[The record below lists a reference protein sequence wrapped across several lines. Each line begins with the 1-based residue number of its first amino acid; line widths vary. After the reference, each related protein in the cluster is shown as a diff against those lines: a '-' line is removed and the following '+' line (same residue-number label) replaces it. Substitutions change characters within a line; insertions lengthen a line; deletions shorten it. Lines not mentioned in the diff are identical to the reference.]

1 MDLRDKYPADM
12 FYIPFE
18 DIFNMFHLYK
28 LGGSLV
34 RLWAINSAYITKME
48 GNMNVAVADPYLMH
62 ESKLNVP
69 DRRQAMKTYLADF
82 MVANMEKECLLVP
95 YFPK

>member
-1 MDLRDKYPADM
+1 MDLRDQYPADM
-12 FYIPFE
+12 FYITFE

-28 LGGSLV
+28 PGGSLV

-48 GNMNVAVADPYLMH
+48 GNKTIAIADPYLMY
-62 ESKLNVP
+62 ESNLNVP
-69 DRRQAMKTYLADF
+69 GSRQAMKTYLTEF
-82 MVANMEKECLLVP
+82 MVANMENECLLVP

>member
-1 MDLRDKYPADM
+1 M
-12 FYIPFE
+12 
-18 DIFNMFHLYK
+18 
-28 LGGSLV
+28 V

-48 GNMNVAVADPYLMH
+48 GNKTIAVADPYLMH
-62 ESKLNVP
+62 ESNLNVL
-69 DRRQAMKTYLADF
+69 DRRQAMKTYLAEF